1 MGAARDILH
10 LNVADFA
17 VEVERLVDSRLK
29 TRPVI
34 IAPEGAARAAVFD
47 HSEEAFQSG
56 VRKGMPLKRALRRC
70 KEAVVL
76 PPHPNR
82 YERAMREMLKRA
94 LPYSPLIEQ
103 TDTQGHLF
111 VDVSGT
117 SRLHGPPQD
126 IGLKVRRALQKEI
139 GFLPIWTLAP
149 NKLLAKVASRL
160 VKPNGERIV
169 RPGEET
175 RLLEPLPLHLI
186 PGLEAYDLFRLR
198 DFNFRRVGQA
208 TRLVPEQLDVIFGKR
223 STAIHN
229 LLRGVDDAPVLPV
242 GAEAPSV
249 LAAHVFGDDTNDRRR
264 IEGALYALVE
274 EVGADLRRRGLAA
287 KRLGL
292 LLDYSDGKRMGR
304 TMIVTP
310 PTANDFA
317 LYESAHDLLHKAW
330 QRRVRIRHL
339 RLTLDRLVYP
349 PPPQL
354 ELLADERKEQND
366 KRELVAAL
374 DAIRSRF
381 GTSAIRM
388 GRTLPVVSP

>member
-1 MGAARDILH
+1 MVDRAILH

-76 PPHPNR
+76 PPHPDR

-103 TDTQGHLF
+103 TDTHGHLF

-126 IGLKVRRALQKEI
+126 VGLRMRKALQKEV
-139 GFLPIWTLAP
+139 GFLPIWALAP

-160 VKPNGERIV
+160 VKPTGERIV

-175 RLLEPLPLHLI
+175 RLLEPL
-186 PGLEAYDLFRLR
+186 EEDVASAY
-198 DFNFRRVGQA
+198 A
-208 TRLVPEQLDVIFGKR
+208 ITRLGP
-223 STAIHN
+223 
-229 LLRGVDDAPVLPV
+229 
-242 GAEAPSV
+242 
-249 LAAHVFGDDTNDRRR
+249 
-264 IEGALYALVE
+264 
-274 EVGADLRRRGLAA
+274 
-287 KRLGL
+287 
-292 LLDYSDGKRMGR
+292 
-304 TMIVTP
+304 
-310 PTANDFA
+310 
-317 LYESAHDLLHKAW
+317 
-330 QRRVRIRHL
+330 
-339 RLTLDRLVYP
+339 
-349 PPPQL
+349 
-354 ELLADERKEQND
+354 
-366 KRELVAAL
+366 
-374 DAIRSRF
+374 
-381 GTSAIRM
+381 
-388 GRTLPVVSP
+388 

>member
-47 HSEEAFQSG
+47 HSEEAYKAG

-76 PPHPNR
+76 PPHPDR
-82 YERAMREMLKRA
+82 YERAMREMLKRT

-111 VDVSGT
+111 VDLSGT

-126 IGLKVRRALQKEI
+126 VGLRVRRALQKEV

-160 VKPNGERIV
+160 VKPTGERIV
-169 RPGEET
+169 TSHET
-175 RLLEPLPLHLI
+175 KELLHPLPLSLI

-198 DFNFRRVGQA
+198 DFNLWRVDEA
-208 TRLVPEQLDVIFGKR
+208 TQLSPAQLDVIFGKR
-223 STAIHN
+223 SAVIHN
-229 LLRGVDDAPVLPV
+229 LLRGVDDSPVLPM
-242 GAEAPSV
+242 GEQYPRITAEHA
-249 LAAHVFGDDTNDRRR
+249 FGNDTNDLHR
-264 IEGALYALVE
+264 IEGVLYALVE
-274 EVGADLRRRGLAA
+274 SAGAELRRRGMAT
-287 KRLGL
+287 KRMGL
-292 LLDYSDGKRMGR
+292 LLDYTDGKRMRR
-304 TMIVTP
+304 TLVVTP
-310 PTANDFA
+310 PSANDFA
-317 LYESAHDLLHKAW
+317 LYETGHNLLHRAW

-339 RLTLDRLVYP
+339 RLMLDRLVYP

-354 ELLADERKEQND
+354 NLFADERKEQSD
-366 KRELVAAL
+366 KHDLVAAL
-374 DAIRSRF
+374 DTIRTRF
-381 GTSAIRM
+381 GPAAIRM
-388 GRTLPVVSP
+388 GRTLSTGIP